1 MALDELA
8 PEVHNMVMKWIAE
21 GGDPNFSAHVRPS
34 ACAPAGFHH
43 LLLASH
49 AQGVAPPYGSR
60 SSSACARGS
69 TPAMDA
75 YERGPFTERE
85 QAAFRY
91 ADRMYADHHAV
102 DDAMFAML
110 RDHFSEDEILE
121 LSWAIAEFIALG
133 TIIRVFAIPHG
144 ATAAAE

>member
-1 MALDELA
+1 
-8 PEVHNMVMKWIAE
+8 
-21 GGDPNFSAHVRPS
+21 
-34 ACAPAGFHH
+34 
-43 LLLASH
+43 
-49 AQGVAPPYGSR
+49 
-60 SSSACARGS
+60 
-69 TPAMDA
+69 
-75 YERGPFTERE
+75 
-85 QAAFRY
+85 
-91 ADRMYADHHAV
+91 MYADHHAV